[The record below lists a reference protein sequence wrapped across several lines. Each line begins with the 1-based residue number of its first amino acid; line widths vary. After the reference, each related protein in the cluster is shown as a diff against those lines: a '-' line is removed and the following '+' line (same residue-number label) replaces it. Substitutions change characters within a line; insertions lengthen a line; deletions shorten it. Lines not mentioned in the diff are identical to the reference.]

1 MFLFTKLDK
10 DAQKFISTMPSMGST
25 RGLGVSIAI
34 ARVLSNG
41 ASVPS
46 SPVDDISSYYNQNV
60 DASIYNNACTIN
72 ELLVIDLEKVRTL
85 AKQFYILRYAFLY
98 PKEVYALSADNTV
111 EDFFGLSRHLG
122 NEVFESIKND
132 RTLIL
137 YVQIKIIDVLKQLNS
152 PL

>member
-60 DASIYNNACTIN
+60 DTQVYSKACDIN
-72 ELLVIDLEKVRTL
+72 ELLIIDLEKVRSLT
-85 AKQFYILRYAFLY
+85 KQFYTLRYNSLY
-98 PKEVYALSADNTV
+98 PKEVYALSADNAV

-132 RTLIL
+132 RTLVL
-137 YVQIKIIDVLKQLNS
+137 YVQINIISVLKQIDSTL
-152 PL
+152 